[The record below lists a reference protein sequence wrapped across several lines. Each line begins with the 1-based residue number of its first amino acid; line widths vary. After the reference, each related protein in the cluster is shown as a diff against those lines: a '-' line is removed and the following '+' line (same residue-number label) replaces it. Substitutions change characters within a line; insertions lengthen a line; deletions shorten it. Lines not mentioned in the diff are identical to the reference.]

1 MPLANLLSD
10 AALQRPDA
18 CVAAAPFRPAHH
30 DQAAMATPVCQAAAV
45 LPSDHRCSS
54 AVGGLRPP
62 GAGPKSD
69 TPAKRRG
76 SVGRRASAREVEAA
90 PRRRQARMGQRPP
103 KSFSLKNGRSRACLL
118 HRRPRY
124 RRRLQGIPSSRLEWT
139 AGRVHS
145 EEFPRLRRDLRTP
158 RWPRATSQVPAGL
171 HAGIVPTNASGTAA
185 GKRLCGQRSP
195 RSQPHESSRSN
206 GVWEPSRSPM
216 AGRPMGPGPTGTVA
230 CNAAPPAPVSRRL
243 VQVDCQPIN
252 SRPCSCSAK

>member
-1 MPLANLLSD
+1 MRLDETAAGTSIGMAVEPSMPLANSLSD
-10 AALQRPDA
+10 TALQQPDA
-18 CVAAAPFRPAHH
+18 CVAAASFRPAHH
-30 DQAAMATPVCQAAAV
+30 DQAAMANPVRQAAAV

-90 PRRRQARMGQRPP
+90 PRRRRARMGRRPP

-145 EEFPRLRRDLRTP
+145 VDLPRLRRDSRTP
-158 RWPRATSQVPAGL
+158 RWPRATRALSARLAV
-171 HAGIVPTNASGTAA
+171 AA
-185 GKRLCGQRSP
+185 MPDVVAALGRT
-195 RSQPHESSRSN
+195 E
-206 GVWEPSRSPM
+206 GV
-216 AGRPMGPGPTGTVA
+216 
-230 CNAAPPAPVSRRL
+230 
-243 VQVDCQPIN
+243 Q
-252 SRPCSCSAK
+252 